1 MIWFEINQY
10 YNSWSCLWLFASYK
24 RVFSFFLPLLF
35 CVARLVPSL
44 SYEQNDLILL
54 KQETTEDSFFTFG
67 RSRKF
72 CYESLWL
79 KTDTKVKEFQKL
91 KAKDRNASALVE
103 TFRFSGRFLCGS
115 AAGAR
120 RQMVVIKSQFLGL
133 LGIKHRQ
140 RKPKGKE

>member
-103 TFRFSGRFLCGS
+103 TFRFRVDSCVEVLLVLGDRWWQS
-115 AAGAR
+115 RIQKR
-120 RQMVVIKSQFLGL
+120 RMDRHSYYTM
-133 LGIKHRQ
+133 
-140 RKPKGKE
+140 